1 MVPRTAA
8 RRESKMHRIVT
19 VAAAAAVGALVTAT
33 SSASPAAGT
42 LNVRATLGVLSEP
55 AACPPALPQDGTECR
70 ARTEQ
75 ARVPGLGGVS
85 ATYVWLFRVGAPT
98 CPSNLAKPL
107 ATTGRLAVLGKGEL
121 QFALADGAAC
131 VDVEPVRNEPQQFTI
146 TGGTGIYA
154 GASGSGT
161 VERSIDGGTG
171 TETWTGTILAP
182 STEFDLTAPT
192 LTGATSKTVRAPK
205 GVKRVRV
212 TYTVTASDAVDGPVR
227 AACAPRSGSRFPIGR
242 TTVTCSA
249 DDSSANTA
257 RAAFRVTVRATR

>member
-1 MVPRTAA
+1 
-8 RRESKMHRIVT
+8 MHRIVT
-19 VAAAAAVGALVTAT
+19 LAAAAAVVALVTAT
-33 SSASPAAGT
+33 SSASSAAG
-42 LNVRATLGVLSEP
+42 SESTP
-55 AACPPALPQDGTECR
+55 SV

-75 ARVPGLGGVS
+75 ARVPGLGGVT

-161 VERSIDGGTG
+161 VERSISGGTG

-182 STEFDLTAPT
+182 GTEFDLTAPT

-212 TYTVTASDAVDGPVR
+212 TYTVTASDAVDGSVR

-242 TTVTCSA
+242 TTVKCSA
-249 DDSSANTA
+249 EDSSANTA

>member
-1 MVPRTAA
+1 M
-8 RRESKMHRIVT
+8 
-19 VAAAAAVGALVTAT
+19 
-33 SSASPAAGT
+33 
-42 LNVRATLGVLSEP
+42 LSEP
-55 AACPPALPQDGTECR
+55 ATCPPALPQDGKECR

-75 ARVPGLGGVS
+75 ASVPGLGGVT

-107 ATTGRLAVLGKGEL
+107 ATAGRLAVLGKGEL

-131 VDVEPVRNEPQQFTI
+131 VDVEPVRNEPQQFTV

-161 VERSIDGGTG
+161 VERSVSGGTG
-171 TETWTGTILAP
+171 TDTWTGTILAP

-192 LTGATSKTVRAPK
+192 LSGATSKIVRAPK
-205 GVKRVRV
+205 GVKRRV
-212 TYTVTASDAVDGPVR
+212 TYMVTASDGVDGSVR

-242 TTVTCSA
+242 TTVKCSA
-249 DDSSANTA
+249 EDSSANTA